1 MFSFLVATSLRNR
14 LFVIA
19 AALVLVAYGSWMLPR
34 VPVDVFPDLN
44 KPTVTLMTEA
54 DGLAPQEVEQLVT
67 YPLETSMNGMPGVT
81 RVRSVSGV
89 GLSIVYVEFD
99 WGIDIYR
106 SRQLVAERLS
116 LVGEQ
121 LPEGVVPQMGPVTSI
136 MGEIMLIAVTSDT
149 ASAMEIREIADF
161 VMRPQLL
168 TIAGVAQVIPIG
180 GEVRQYR
187 IVPNVAALQALG
199 VTYEQIE
206 AAVARFGTNT
216 GGGFID
222 QNGREYLIRNV
233 GMTRRLEDLRNTVVA
248 QDGAQA
254 VFLHQVAQVDFA
266 PRVKRGDAGFQGK
279 PAVIVSIQKQPG
291 ADTVDLTARI
301 EQALADIQRT
311 LPDGVSA
318 TNLQFRQAT
327 FIETSVDNV
336 KTVLVEAAVVVAV
349 VLILFLMN
357 WRATFISLTAIPIS
371 ILVTVLVFAAFG
383 LTINTMTLGGLA
395 IAIGE
400 LVDDAVVDV
409 ENIIRRLKE
418 NRTLAVPRPVLEV
431 IASASQE
438 VRSGIVYATMIVILV
453 FIPLFALSGIEGRL
467 FAPLG
472 VAYIVAILAS
482 LVTSITVTPVLAY
495 YLLSGKTRS
504 QHRDTF
510 VVRHLKR
517 GNAALLEIA
526 FSHRTLLFATV
537 ALAVGAATYAATLL
551 PRAFLPPFNE
561 GTLTI
566 SLAYNP
572 GIALAET
579 HRLGTIAENLIAEVP
594 EVVSVGRRTG
604 RAELDEHAEG
614 VHSSEI
620 DVDLERSDRSKDEVM
635 AEIRSRLA
643 ILPASLNVGQP
654 ISHRLD
660 HMLSGVRAEIALKI
674 YGDDLDRLL
683 SLADGLRQRLTGIPG
698 LVDLQVEKQVRI
710 PQLRVDVDH
719 ERAALYGLTPA
730 AVTEA
735 LETMSNG
742 RTVSQIVEGNR
753 RFDVV
758 MRLSDQDRSTT
769 GLEDLLIATPT
780 GHVPLRMIAT
790 VEETDGPNQVLRE
803 NGQRRIAVL
812 GNTDGER
819 DMAAIVSDIRA
830 AIAAAEWPQG
840 YVTALEGT
848 FQAQEE
854 ASIRIGLLSLVSLIL
869 IFVVLYSRYQSGVL
883 ALIVM
888 GNIPLALI
896 GSVIALNIAGQ
907 PLSVAS
913 MIGFITLAGISAR
926 NGILKVSHYIN
937 LALYEGERFGKD
949 LVVRGSL
956 ERLSPVLM
964 TALSAG
970 LALIPLLVGAG
981 EPGREILH
989 PVAVTIFGG
998 LVSATLLDTFL
1009 TPVLFLAFGRK
1020 PLERILAGRAGRPKV
1035 VSKSAE
1041 AF

>member
-1 MFSFLVATSLRNR
+1 MFNFLVSSSLKNR
-14 LFVIA
+14 LFVLA
-19 AALVLVAYGSWMLPR
+19 AALVLIAYGSFVLPQI
-34 VPVDVFPDLN
+34 PVDVFPDLN
-44 KPTVTLMTEA
+44 RPTVTLMTEVE
-54 DGLAPQEVEQLVT
+54 GLAPQEVEQLVT
-67 YPLETSMNGMPGVT
+67 YPLETAMNGMPGVT

-99 WGIDIYR
+99 WSTDIYR
-106 SRQLVAERLS
+106 SRQLVAERLA

-121 LPEGVVPQMGPVTSI
+121 LPRGVTPQMGPVTSI
-136 MGEIMLIAVTSDT
+136 MGEIMLVAVTSDT
-149 ASAMEIREIADF
+149 VSPMEVREIADF
-161 VMRPQLL
+161 IIRPQLL

-187 IVPNVAALQALG
+187 IVPNLAALQALE
-199 VTYEQIE
+199 VSHEQIE
-206 AAVARFGTNT
+206 AAVTRFGTNT
-216 GGGFID
+216 GGGFVD
-222 QNGREYLIRNV
+222 QHGREYLIRNV
-233 GMTRRLEDLRNTVVA
+233 GLTKRLEDLRNTVVVHR
-248 QDGAQA
+248 DGQP

-291 ADTVDLTARI
+291 SDTVDLTAKI
-301 EQALADIQRT
+301 EAALAEIQKT
-311 LPDGVSA
+311 LPQGVSA

-336 KTVLVEAAVVVAV
+336 KRVLLEAAAVVAV
-349 VLILFLMN
+349 ILVLFLMN
-357 WRATFISLTAIPIS
+357 ARATAISLSAIPIS
-371 ILVTVLVFAAFG
+371 ILVTVVVFQAFG

-409 ENIIRRLKE
+409 ENILRRLKE
-418 NRTLAVPRPVLEV
+418 NRELPEPRPVLEV
-431 IASASQE
+431 IAAASQE
-438 VRSGIVYATMIVILV
+438 VRSGIVYATMIIILV

-472 VAYIVAILAS
+472 VAYIVSILAS

-495 YLLSGKTRS
+495 YLLSGRVKGHEHDS
-504 QHRDTF
+504 F

-517 GNAALLEIA
+517 GNAALLRWA
-526 FSHRTLLFATV
+526 FAHRGLLFATV
-537 ALAVGAATYAATLL
+537 ALGVGAAAYATTLL

-572 GIALAET
+572 GIALAES
-579 HRLGTIAENLIAEVP
+579 HRLGLVAEGLIKDVP
-594 EVVSVGRRTG
+594 EVISVGRRTG

-620 DVDLERSDRSKDEVM
+620 DVDLKRSERSKEEVM
-635 AEIRSRLA
+635 GDIRARLA
-643 ILPASLNVGQP
+643 VLPATLNVGQP

-674 YGDDLDRLL
+674 YGEDIDTLRT
-683 SLADGLRQRLTGIPG
+683 LAEGLRERLSGVEG

-710 PQLRVDVDH
+710 PQLRIDVDY
-719 ERAALYGLTPA
+719 EKAALYGLTPA
-730 AVTEA
+730 TVTQG

-769 GLEDLLIATPT
+769 GLSDLLIATPT

-812 GNTDGER
+812 GNTDGKR
-819 DMAAIVSDIRA
+819 DMAAIIADIRR
-830 AIAAAEWPQG
+830 ITAETQWPQG
-840 YVTALEGT
+840 YVTRLEGT

-854 ASIRIGLLSLVSLIL
+854 ATLRIGALSLLSLAMV
-869 IFVVLYSRYQSGVL
+869 FVVLYSRYQSPAL
-883 ALIVM
+883 ALIIM

-949 LVVRGSL
+949 LVIRGSL
-956 ERLSPVLM
+956 ERLTPVLM

-970 LALIPLLVGAG
+970 LALIPLLIGAD

-1009 TPVLFLAFGRK
+1009 TPVLFLTFGRK
-1020 PLERILAGRAGRPKV
+1020 PLERIQAGREGRTGGLTP
-1035 VSKSAE
+1035 AE